1 MITEMRDTHF
11 ASHTEAVASQLNFVS
26 STFRLSKLETL
37 VGSVFALFSGPRSQS
52 RVAPTATVGFE
63 PGTLRSALSLNE
75 RSSI

>member
-11 ASHTEAVASQLNFVS
+11 ASHTEAVANQLNFVS

-37 VGSVFALFSGPRSQS
+37 VGSVFALFGTGSQS